1 MKKRYI
7 ILILFT
13 LIFIITI
20 LGYSHIRYTQYK
32 NYETINI
39 VVSKYVNYT
48 FYEYEIQIAPL
59 RGSRIVVHDNKFYD
73 FVRWTD
79 YDHEEFDKL
88 WYKMSKTET
97 VLLLD
102 YLFLNNIEADTQ
114 SKTYSDP
121 SKKITYD
128 IYFSSAEF
136 IKKYKDI
143 DTHRSSI
150 DNNFVSVVYYI
161 VAFLYFIHKYFV
173 FIIILILI
181 FIGTH
186 VLKKRSQLQVPHKQ

>member
-1 MKKRYI
+1 M
-7 ILILFT
+7 
-13 LIFIITI
+13 
-20 LGYSHIRYTQYK
+20 H
-32 NYETINI
+32 N
-39 VVSKYVNYT
+39 
-48 FYEYEIQIAPL
+48 
-59 RGSRIVVHDNKFYD
+59 NKFYD

-114 SKTYSDP
+114 NKTYSDP

-128 IYFSSAEF
+128 IYYSSAGF
-136 IKKYKDI
+136 TKKYKYI

-186 VLKKRSQLQVPHKQ
+186 VLKKRSQLQVPHKH

>member
-114 SKTYSDP
+114 NKTYSDP

-128 IYFSSAEF
+128 IYYSSAGF
-136 IKKYKDI
+136 TKKYKYI